1 MIGKIFAVAFIA
13 GIVVGVII
21 GVLGI
26 SLISVLYCKHKESKE
41 NE

>member
-1 MIGKIFAVAFIA
+1 MIGKVFAVAFIA
-13 GIVVGVII
+13 GIVVGVVI

-26 SLISVLYCKHKESKE
+26 SLISVLYCKHKENKE

>member
-26 SLISVLYCKHKESKE
+26 SLISVLYCKRKESKE